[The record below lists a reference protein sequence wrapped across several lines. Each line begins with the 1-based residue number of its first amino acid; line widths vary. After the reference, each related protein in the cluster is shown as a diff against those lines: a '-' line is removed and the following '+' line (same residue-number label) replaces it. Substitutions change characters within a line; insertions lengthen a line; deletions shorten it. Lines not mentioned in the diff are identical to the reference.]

1 MGEKVGNTEVLVG
14 GVGGTWHQAR
24 LTLEYDHLFVTLTDL
39 DDLNNIQGS
48 DGESGPNDV
57 PEPIASQKRVV
68 QICKSD
74 NNGLGISIKGGRE
87 NKMPILISKIFKGM
101 AADQTENL
109 YVGDAILSVNGED
122 LKEATHDE
130 AVRALKRA
138 GKVVTL
144 EVVPSFYV
152 TVKYLRE
159 VTPYFRKASVMA
171 DIGWELQSGFLG
183 AENGFLT
190 TDEDRS
196 SPVMTNGPDTR
207 SVPLLFC
214 HLTRNFKCEETNSL
228 ELHSPDRL
236 HSLIMKCSSEAD
248 VTSWYNALHSTLDR
262 LTTAALVH
270 ANKMLGDVLDKATIH
285 HMGWLKLK
293 LDQGKDEWEPQFCAV
308 TDHDMIL
315 FQEVPWTKEA
325 WANPLVFYPLLATR
339 IVNST
344 HKGSLGGSEPI
355 TMTMRCGTQEGVS
368 MSVFQHDTHRD
379 LAMWVRVLVQG
390 AHSAVQR
397 QKEVACYCE
406 WRGVEAKLV
415 LHHEDG
421 FTLLSTHDAAG
432 SRGRVLWTQPFHK
445 LVMSSDDGARLIWL
459 RFDGD
464 MEVELDLKTNPK
476 PFVFILHT
484 FLSAKVHQ
492 QSLSS

>member
-1 MGEKVGNTEVLVG
+1 MGEKVGNLEVLVG
-14 GVGGTWHQAR
+14 GNWHAAR
-24 LTLEYDHLFVTLTDL
+24 LTLEGDLLFVTLTDL
-39 DDLNNIQGS
+39 DDVNAQGS
-48 DGESGPNDV
+48 DGEAGPSDV

-101 AADQTENL
+101 AADLTEDL

-144 EVVPSFYV
+144 EVIPSFYV

-171 DIGWELQSGFLG
+171 DIGWELQTGFLG
-183 AENGFLT
+183 AENGFLNSG
-190 TDEDRS
+190 EDRS
-196 SPVMTNGPDTR
+196 SPVMSNGPDTR
-207 SVPLLFC
+207 SIPLLFC
-214 HLTRNFKCEETNSL
+214 HLTRSFKCQESSSL

-236 HSLIMKCSSEAD
+236 HSLIMKCSSESD
-248 VTSWYNALHSTLDR
+248 TSGWYNALHSTLDR
-262 LTTAALVH
+262 LTTSALTH

-285 HMGWLKLK
+285 HIGWLKLK
-293 LDQGKDEWEPQFCAV
+293 LDQGKEEWEPQFCAV

-355 TMTMRCGTQEGVS
+355 TMTMRCGTQEGVCC
-368 MSVFQHDTHRD
+368 SVFQHDTQRD
-379 LAMWVRVLVQG
+379 LATWVKVLVQG
-390 AHSAVQR
+390 AHSAVKR

-421 FTLLSTHDAAG
+421 FTLLSTHDSSG

-445 LVMSSDDGARLIWL
+445 LIMSSDDGARLIWL

-492 QSLSS
+492 QSLTS

>member
-14 GVGGTWHQAR
+14 GIGGIWHEAR
-24 LTLEYDHLFVTLTDL
+24 LTLEADHLFVTLTDL
-39 DDLNNIQGS
+39 DDLNNLQGS
-48 DGESGPNDV
+48 DGESGPSEV

-101 AADQTENL
+101 AADLTENL

-214 HLTRNFKCEETNSL
+214 HLTQNYKCEEVHSL

-236 HSLIMKCSSEAD
+236 HSLIIKCSSEAD
-248 VTSWYNALHSTLDR
+248 ITSWYNALHSTLDR
-262 LTTAALVH
+262 LTIAALVH

-293 LDQGKDEWEPQFCAV
+293 VDQGKDEWEPQFCAV

-355 TMTMRCGTQEGVS
+355 TMTMRCGTQEGVA

-379 LAMWVRVLVQG
+379 LATWVKVLVQG
-390 AHSAVQR
+390 AHTAVQR

-415 LHHEDG
+415 LHHEEG
-421 FTLLSTHDAAG
+421 FTLLSTHDVSG
-432 SRGRVLWTQPFHK
+432 GRGRVLWTQPFHK
-445 LVMSSDDGARLIWL
+445 LLMSSDDGARLIWL

>member
-1 MGEKVGNTEVLVG
+1 MGEKVGNAEVL
-14 GVGGTWHQAR
+14 VGGTWHQAR
-24 LTLEYDHLFVTLTDL
+24 LTLEGDLLFVTLTDL
-39 DDLNNIQGS
+39 DDLNLQGS
-48 DGESGPNDV
+48 DGEGGPSDV

-101 AADQTENL
+101 AADLTENL

-144 EVVPSFYV
+144 EV
-152 TVKYLRE
+152 KYLRE

-183 AENGFLT
+183 AENGFLNS
-190 TDEDRS
+190 DEDRS

-207 SVPLLFC
+207 SLPLLFC
-214 HLTRNFKCEETNSL
+214 HLTRNYKCDEQYSL

-236 HSLIMKCSSEAD
+236 HSLMIKCPSEAD
-248 VTSWYNALHSTLDR
+248 ITGWYNALHSTLDR
-262 LTTAALVH
+262 LMQSALQH

-285 HMGWLKLK
+285 HIGWLKLK
-293 LDQGKDEWEPQFCAV
+293 VDQGKEEWEPQFCAV

-355 TMTMRCGTQEGVS
+355 TMTMRCGTQEGVCT
-368 MSVFQHDTHRD
+368 SVFRHDTQRD
-379 LAMWVRVLVQG
+379 LATWVKVLVQG
-390 AHSAVQR
+390 AHNAVQR

-432 SRGRVLWTQPFHK
+432 GRGRVLWTQPFHK

-492 QSLSS
+492 QSLS

>member
-1 MGEKVGNTEVLVG
+1 MGEKVGNSEVL
-14 GVGGTWHQAR
+14 VGGTWHQAR
-24 LTLEYDHLFVTLTDL
+24 LTLEGDLLFVTLTDL
-39 DDLNNIQGS
+39 DDLNLQGS
-48 DGESGPNDV
+48 DGEGGPSDV

-101 AADQTENL
+101 AADLTENL

-144 EVVPSFYV
+144 EV
-152 TVKYLRE
+152 KYLRE

-183 AENGFLT
+183 AENGFLNN
-190 TDEDRS
+190 DEDRS

-207 SVPLLFC
+207 SLPLLFC
-214 HLTRNFKCEETNSL
+214 HLTRNYKCEEQYSL

-236 HSLIMKCSSEAD
+236 HSLMIKCPSEAD
-248 VTSWYNALHSTLDR
+248 ITGWYNALHSTLDR
-262 LTTAALVH
+262 LMQSALQH

-285 HMGWLKLK
+285 HIGWLKLK
-293 LDQGKDEWEPQFCAV
+293 VDQGKEEWEPQFCAV

-355 TMTMRCGTQEGVS
+355 TMTMRCGTQEGVCT
-368 MSVFQHDTHRD
+368 SVFRHDTQRD
-379 LAMWVRVLVQG
+379 LATWVKVLVQG
-390 AHSAVQR
+390 AHNAVQR

-432 SRGRVLWTQPFHK
+432 GRGRVLWTQPFHK

-492 QSLSS
+492 QSLS

>member
-1 MGEKVGNTEVLVG
+1 MGNAEVL
-14 GVGGTWHQAR
+14 VGGTWHQAR
-24 LTLEYDHLFVTLTDL
+24 LTLEGDLLFVTLTDL
-39 DDLNNIQGS
+39 DDLNLQGS
-48 DGESGPNDV
+48 DGEGGPSDV

-101 AADQTENL
+101 AADLTENL

-144 EVVPSFYV
+144 EV
-152 TVKYLRE
+152 KYLRE

-183 AENGFLT
+183 AENGFLNS
-190 TDEDRS
+190 DEDRS

-207 SVPLLFC
+207 SLPLLFC
-214 HLTRNFKCEETNSL
+214 HLTRNYKCDEQYSL

-236 HSLIMKCSSEAD
+236 HSLMIKCPSEAD
-248 VTSWYNALHSTLDR
+248 ITGWYNALHSTLDR
-262 LTTAALVH
+262 LMQSALQH

-285 HMGWLKLK
+285 HIGWLKLK
-293 LDQGKDEWEPQFCAV
+293 VDQGKEEWEPQFCAV

-355 TMTMRCGTQEGVS
+355 TMTMRCGTQEGVCT
-368 MSVFQHDTHRD
+368 SVFRHDTQRD
-379 LAMWVRVLVQG
+379 LATWVKVLVQG
-390 AHSAVQR
+390 AHNAVQR

-432 SRGRVLWTQPFHK
+432 GRGRVLWTQPFHK

-492 QSLSS
+492 QSLS

>member
-24 LTLEYDHLFVTLTDL
+24 LTLEADHLFVTLTDL
-39 DDLNNIQGS
+39 DDLSNLQGS
-48 DGESGPNDV
+48 DGETGPSDV

-101 AADQTENL
+101 AADLTENL

-144 EVVPSFYV
+144 E
-152 TVKYLRE
+152 VKYLRE

-196 SPVMTNGPDTR
+196 SPIMSNGPDTR

-214 HLTRNFKCEETNSL
+214 HLTQNYKCEDSFTL

-236 HSLIMKCSSEAD
+236 HSLIMKCSCEAD
-248 VTSWYNALHSTLDR
+248 FTSWYNALHSSLDR
-262 LTTAALVH
+262 LTIAALVH

-293 LDQGKDEWEPQFCAV
+293 VDQGKDEWEPQFCAV

-344 HKGSLGGSEPI
+344 HKGSLGGNEPI
-355 TMTMRCGTQEGVS
+355 TMTMRCGTQEGVA

-379 LAMWVRVLVQG
+379 LATWVKVLVQG

-415 LHHEDG
+415 LHHEEG
-421 FTLLSTHDAAG
+421 FTLLSTHDTAG
-432 SRGRVLWTQPFHK
+432 GRGRVLWTQQFHK
-445 LVMSSDDGARLIWL
+445 LLMSSDDGARLIWL

>member
-1 MGEKVGNTEVLVG
+1 MGEKVGNSEVL
-14 GVGGTWHQAR
+14 VGGTWHQAR
-24 LTLEYDHLFVTLTDL
+24 LTLEGDLLFVTLTDL
-39 DDLNNIQGS
+39 DDLNLQGS
-48 DGESGPNDV
+48 DGEGGPSDV

-101 AADQTENL
+101 AADLTENL

-144 EVVPSFYV
+144 EV
-152 TVKYLRE
+152 KYLRE

-183 AENGFLT
+183 AENGFLNNE
-190 TDEDRS
+190 EDRS

-207 SVPLLFC
+207 SLPLLFC
-214 HLTRNFKCEETNSL
+214 HLTRNYKCDEQYSL

-236 HSLIMKCSSEAD
+236 HSLMVKCPSEAD
-248 VTSWYNALHSTLDR
+248 ITGWYNALHSTLDR
-262 LTTAALVH
+262 LMQSALQH

-285 HMGWLKLK
+285 HIGWLKLK
-293 LDQGKDEWEPQFCAV
+293 VDQGKEEWEPQFCAV

-355 TMTMRCGTQEGVS
+355 TMTMRCGTQEGVCT
-368 MSVFQHDTHRD
+368 SVFRHDTQRD
-379 LAMWVRVLVQG
+379 LATWVKVLVQG
-390 AHSAVQR
+390 AHNAVQR

-432 SRGRVLWTQPFHK
+432 GRGRVLWTQPFHK

-492 QSLSS
+492 QSLS